1 MAQNQWAGST
11 FGSGRLHSALIRS
24 LRIFDVRFIYAFAFV
39 FVIPFVVM
47 SSGSRKTSWNFYRR
61 ILGFG
66 PLKSALYVYLNHCM
80 FAEVVIDRFAMYA
93 GKKFDVE
100 IEGED
105 AYRALSSRPEG
116 FVQLSSHIGNYE
128 IAGYSL
134 VSPGKTINA
143 VVYGHEKESV
153 MRNRGNMFDR
163 TNIRMICLREDMS
176 HLFEIDKAL
185 SEGNVVSLP
194 ADRHLGDAKT
204 VEFTFF
210 GHPADFPK
218 GPFSVA
224 TMRGLDV
231 LAVNVMKEGAKKYKI
246 YVTPLG
252 YDRDAPRKEQISQLG
267 GEYIVE
273 LERRLRQYP
282 AQWYNFFDFWK
293 DMH

>member
-39 FVIPFVVM
+39 FVIPFVVLF
-47 SSGSRKTSWNFYRR
+47 SPSRKTSWRFYRG

-66 PLKSALYVYLNHCM
+66 RLKSALYVFLNHCM

-93 GKKFDVE
+93 GKKFDVV
-100 IEGED
+100 IEGEAD
-105 AYRALSSRPEG
+105 YMALASRPEG

-134 VSPGKTINA
+134 LSPGKTINA

-153 MRNRGNMFDR
+153 MRNRSAMFDR
-163 TNIRMICLREDMS
+163 TNIRMICIREDMG
-176 HLFEIDKAL
+176 HLFEIERAL

-194 ADRHLGDAKT
+194 ADRHMGGSKT
-204 VEFTFF
+204 VECSFL

-224 TMRGLDV
+224 VMCSLDV
-231 LAVNVMKEGAKKYKI
+231 LAVNVMKEGAKRYRI
-246 YVTPLG
+246 YVTPLR
-252 YDRDAPRKEQISQLG
+252 YDRGAPRKEQMRGLCG
-267 GEYIVE
+267 AYVAE
-273 LERRLRQYP
+273 LEKRVEQYP

-293 DMH
+293 

>member
-24 LRIFDVRFIYAFAFV
+24 LRIFDVRLIYGFAFV
-39 FVIPFVVM
+39 FVIPFVVIF
-47 SSGSRKTSWNFYRR
+47 SPSRKTSWRFYRG

-66 PLKSALYVYLNHCM
+66 VLKSALYVYLNHCM

-93 GKKFDVE
+93 GKTFDVA

-105 AYRALSSRPEG
+105 VYQALASRPEG

-134 VSPGKTINA
+134 LSPGKSINA

-153 MRNRGNMFDR
+153 MRNRSNMFDK
-163 TNIRMICLREDMS
+163 TNIHMICLREDMG

-185 SEGNVVSLP
+185 SEGNIVSLP
-194 ADRHLGDAKT
+194 ADRHMGDSKT
-204 VEFTFF
+204 IECNFLDRA
-210 GHPADFPK
+210 ADFPK

-231 LAVNVMKEGAKKYKI
+231 LAVNVMKEGAKRYRI
-246 YVTPLG
+246 YVTALD
-252 YDRDAPRKEQISQLG
+252 YDREAPRKEQLAQLSAA
-267 GEYIVE
+267 YIRE
-273 LERRLRQYP
+273 LEKRIRQYP

-293 DMH
+293 

>member
-11 FGSGRLHSALIRS
+11 FGSGRLHSALIRT
-24 LRIFDVRFIYAFAFV
+24 LRVFDVRLIYAFDFI
-39 FVIPFVVM
+39 FVIPFVVIF
-47 SSGSRKTSWNFYRR
+47 SPSRKTSWKFYRR

-66 PLKSALYVYLNHCM
+66 PMKSALYVYLNHCM

-93 GKKFDVE
+93 GKKFDVV

-105 AYRALSSRPEG
+105 EYQALASRPEG

-134 VSPGKTINA
+134 VSPGKSINA

-153 MRNRGNMFDR
+153 MRNRGNMFDK
-163 TNIRMICLREDMS
+163 TNIHMICLREDMG

-194 ADRHLGDAKT
+194 ADRHMGDSKT
-204 VEFTFF
+204 IECSFF
-210 GHPADFPK
+210 GRPADFPK

-224 TMRGLDV
+224 TMRGLGV
-231 LAVNVMKEGAKKYKI
+231 LAVNVMKEGAKRYRI
-246 YVTPLG
+246 YVTPLR
-252 YDRDAPRKEQISQLG
+252 YDRNAPRKEQIAQLSG
-267 GEYIVE
+267 AYIE
-273 LERRLRQYP
+273 DLEKRIRQYP

-293 DMH
+293 